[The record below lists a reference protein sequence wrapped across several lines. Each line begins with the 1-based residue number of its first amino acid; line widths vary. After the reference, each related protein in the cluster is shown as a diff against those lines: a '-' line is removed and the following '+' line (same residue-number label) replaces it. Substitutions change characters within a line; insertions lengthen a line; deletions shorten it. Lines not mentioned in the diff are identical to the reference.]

1 MKVENRA
8 VYIADDGEE
17 FDNYEMCFRHETVKR
32 LAVQL
37 VQGTYVDSD
46 VVETIAEN
54 IFDSFDVIKKIIGE
68 E

>member
-1 MKVENRA
+1 MKVENRT

-17 FDNYEMCFRHETVKR
+17 FDSYEMCFRHETIKR

-37 VQGTYVDSD
+37 AQGLYVDLD
-46 VVETIAEN
+46 FVKNIAEN
-54 IFDSFDVIKKIIGE
+54 VFDSFDVIKKIMGE